1 MVTNS
6 HNRKI
11 FSDLQKNYK
20 EVEARCIVCSIIL
33 DADTGSAYCGF
44 TRYYGE
50 RLGSAARKDVGKR
63 VLSY

>member
-20 EVEARCIVCSIIL
+20 EVEARCIVCSIIS
-33 DADTGSAYCGF
+33 DADTGSAYRDF

-50 RLGSAARKDVGKR
+50 RMRSVARKDVGKR